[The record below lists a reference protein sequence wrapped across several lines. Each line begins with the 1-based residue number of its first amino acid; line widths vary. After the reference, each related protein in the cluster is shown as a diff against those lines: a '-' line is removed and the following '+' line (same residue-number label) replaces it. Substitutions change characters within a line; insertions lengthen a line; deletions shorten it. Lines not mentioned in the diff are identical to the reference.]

1 MDSKDPKEVR
11 ADPSRILMSDAL
23 RGQLPELESEM
34 AEHMQGQYVHVVA
47 DRRIGGQQLPLAG
60 LLRTVLFD
68 TSPEIEFKVEL
79 AEALATVKANDL
91 SFGSF
96 ELQHGEETTLQMPG
110 PFTVK
115 AARIQEIDPMT
126 QTCVLAL
133 QLQRVKKA

>member
-1 MDSKDPKEVR
+1 MEPREAR
-11 ADPSRILMSDAL
+11 ADTARILMSEAL

-34 AEHMQGQYVHVVA
+34 AEQLRGQYVHVLA
-47 DRRIGGQQLPLAG
+47 ARRVGGQQLPLVG

-68 TSPEIEFKVEL
+68 THPEIEFKVEL
-79 AEALATVKANDL
+79 SEALATVKANDL
-91 SFGSF
+91 SFDGF
-96 ELQHGEETTLQMPG
+96 ELQHGEETTLDIPG

-115 AARIQEIDPMT
+115 AARIQEIDPAT